1 MAEELTPE
9 QQKALEDVLNNRKN
23 IPYVE
28 VKGNLLDIFRDK
40 NFKKKNLNEE
50 KLKEFWKIFGW
61 IPNFVIG
68 DIIGNTIK
76 NVSGVA
82 TTSYSEE
89 DLPTRKEDIGMSY
102 AQYTN
107 MISYSL
113 GREWDNLEPEVQEG
127 FNYIYEI
134 TPPEDLRKIAVA
146 AGDHHDLLIEAV
158 LQGKNPADIRV
169 SFEDANIE
177 VLNTYSE
184 ESDLARKAYYE
195 KQARED
201 AYKESAFMLYDK
213 DNAESL
219 LLELESGK
227 IDKTE
232 YLKRLDIMLEK
243 NNIDPAD
250 FLQNLKGQEVGSVTG
265 PVAIED
271 TYLSSVAMG
280 LTGGEYYGIAGE
292 VIPEVY
298 GEGEE
303 PLYEYGLGR
312 QLFANASPEEIMEV
326 QLLLVESGFLQ
337 PFSFVYGVL
346 DNNDGGTVQAI
357 ESAMSRFNLNG
368 ETISQEDLY
377 SILLTPGATAQNLTV
392 FIKEF
397 YKDTLEDYGYGKD
410 KFAASEGAGVNYQS
424 LFKYINPSPYSV
436 KATIGSA
443 IEEGLGRP
451 ASDYELSAYAD
462 YISKLSYDIQKENFK
477 TNESNIQAQ
486 IAAER
491 QRAQAAQSGMPY
503 ENDLELQGTVS
514 QEQMGAVIGQEFDEF
529 VKDKYG
535 DMLQGQRDTALYN
548 NTFVNLLTNIGN
560 IGRYVRG
567 K

>member
-40 NFKKKNLNEE
+40 NFQNKNVNEE
-50 KLKEFWKIFGW
+50 QLKRFWEIFGW
-61 IPNFVIG
+61 VPNVVWG
-68 DIIGNTIK
+68 GIIGNTIK

-243 NNIDPAD
+243 NNIDPAA

-280 LTGGEYYGIAGE
+280 LSGGEYYGIAGE

-298 GEGEE
+298 G
-303 PLYEYGLGR
+303 
-312 QLFANASPEEIMEV
+312 
-326 QLLLVESGFLQ
+326 
-337 PFSFVYGVL
+337 
-346 DNNDGGTVQAI
+346 
-357 ESAMSRFNLNG
+357 
-368 ETISQEDLY
+368 
-377 SILLTPGATAQNLTV
+377 
-392 FIKEF
+392 
-397 YKDTLEDYGYGKD
+397 
-410 KFAASEGAGVNYQS
+410 
-424 LFKYINPSPYSV
+424 
-436 KATIGSA
+436 
-443 IEEGLGRP
+443 
-451 ASDYELSAYAD
+451 
-462 YISKLSYDIQKENFK
+462 
-477 TNESNIQAQ
+477 
-486 IAAER
+486 
-491 QRAQAAQSGMPY
+491 
-503 ENDLELQGTVS
+503 
-514 QEQMGAVIGQEFDEF
+514 
-529 VKDKYG
+529 
-535 DMLQGQRDTALYN
+535 
-548 NTFVNLLTNIGN
+548 
-560 IGRYVRG
+560 
-567 K
+567 